1 MTTMLDPVL
10 HRSRDMVDPA
20 LRRAVARL
28 DPDSALLAAY
38 HLGWVEADG
47 SPRRSGGGKALRP
60 ALVLLAARACGGSEE
75 AAIPAAVAA
84 ELVHNFSLLHD
95 DVMDGDVE
103 RRHRPTVWVIW
114 GSSRAILAGDA
125 LMTLA
130 SEVLLESG
138 SPYAGAMTRLL
149 LRATRELIGGQ
160 MADLDFEAR
169 QAVALDEC
177 LAMVAGKTGA
187 LMAASAGLGAVSA
200 GAGPAVE
207 AALTG
212 YGDRLGTAFQL
223 VDDLLGIWGTPAE
236 TGKPV
241 LSDLRTRKKS
251 LPVCFALAQTGPA
264 ADELAR
270 WMCSPV
276 PRRGQP
282 AMDDEEPAL
291 RRAAELVEASGGRDW
306 AVAEARRQ
314 VDAAHAALAAVALD
328 RTAAE
333 ELDALAEFVVSR
345 EY

>member
-10 HRSRDMVDPA
+10 HRSRDVVEPA

-47 SPRRSGGGKALRP
+47 TPRRSGGGKALRP
-60 ALVLLAARACGGSEE
+60 ALALLAARACGASEE

-160 MADLDFEAR
+160 MADLDFESR
-169 QAVALDEC
+169 SAVGLDEC

-187 LMAASAGLGAVSA
+187 LMAASTGLGAVSA
-200 GAGPAVE
+200 GAAPAVE
-207 AALTG
+207 TSLTR
-212 YGDRLGTAFQL
+212 YGERLGTAFQL

-264 ADELAR
+264 ADELAD
-270 WMCSPV
+270 WMRTP
-276 PRRGQP
+276 PARRGQP
-282 AMDDEEPAL
+282 ALDDEEPAL
-291 RRAAELVEASGGRDW
+291 RRAAELVEDCGGRKW

-314 VDAAHAALAAVALD
+314 VDAAHDALAAVALD
-328 RTAAE
+328 PTAAE

-345 EY
+345 DY